1 MVPTLIRQA
10 ADVKE
15 QPDLFGSLSTIHGVV
30 TAMGAKGAVNAA
42 QLAMLEPKVGS
53 LPRALAGRS
62 GRQIAD
68 TAAAAIMREF
78 EGGAER
84 GYSYSAWCL
93 AGLPHR
99 EHSKTD
105 NWLIETDFARLLV
118 RPGVRLRDD
127 NSQEHIGVPHG
138 SFARL
143 LLVDLQSEALEKGSR
158 EIAMERSASALVS
171 RIGVARGGPTNG
183 KVADQLERLSTCS
196 VDFAFGTDKQ
206 GVVVN
211 QRLVEAFEYVSE
223 PDRRTRGSMRLIERL
238 MLSQAFF
245 DELRRHPV
253 LVDRAALRDLAS
265 SPLAIDVYLWL
276 SYRLHA
282 LQKETPIGWERLWR
296 QFGSR
301 VGQLKNFKTLI
312 RASAPPSPVRILNR
326 KGSGDGPWTAPRAF
340 AAACIPL
347 RFAAGKDHIFPPV
360 KLEGITPSSND
371 PSHPQ
376 ALLFSAARATEMHSI
391 QPV

>member
-10 ADVKE
+10 ADVNE

-42 QLAMLEPKVGS
+42 QLAVLEPKVGS
-53 LPRALAGRS
+53 LPRVLAGRS

-99 EHSKTD
+99 EHPKTD

-211 QRLVEAFEYVSE
+211 QRLVEAFEYVAE

-282 LQKETPIGWERLWR
+282 LQKETPVGWERLWR

-301 VGQLKNFKTLI
+301 VGQLKNFKTQFEPPLHL
-312 RASAPPSPVRILNR
+312 ALSAYSTAKVRVTDRGLLLEPSP
-326 KGSGDGPWTAPRAF
+326 
-340 AAACIPL
+340 
-347 RFAAGKDHIFPPV
+347 PPV
-360 KLEGITPSSND
+360 SP
-371 PSHPQ
+371 
-376 ALLFSAARATEMHSI
+376 
-391 QPV
+391 